1 MPDDPFD
8 AFLDHGDDAVL
19 GNDDPL
25 ADDESDLFVL
35 FAEGLDPNNKKTVDQ
50 VKSEWDEV
58 FK

>member
-8 AFLDHGDDAVL
+8 AFLDHEDDIL

-35 FAEGLDPNNKKTVDQ
+35 FAEGLDPNNEKTVKQ
-50 VKSEWDEV
+50 VESEWKELL
-58 FK
+58 K